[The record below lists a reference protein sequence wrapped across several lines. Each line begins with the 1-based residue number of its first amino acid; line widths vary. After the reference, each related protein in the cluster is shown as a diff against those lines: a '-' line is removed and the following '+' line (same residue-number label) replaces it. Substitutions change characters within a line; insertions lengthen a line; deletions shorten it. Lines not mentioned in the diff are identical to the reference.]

1 MFELLKKVS
10 PMKTRLGQLFLA
22 AFAASACHSA
32 AGAELPASPDL
43 RVLIIRHGEKPQD
56 GESLS
61 CQGENR
67 AHQIPAVLE
76 RKFGKIDYIYVPTVV
91 SRGNKT
97 LHARMF
103 QTATPVAIR
112 NHLDINSQFAGTDAE
127 QVAQSVLE
135 KKGTVLLVWN
145 HRAIAQLAQSLGVR
159 VPAWQDTDFDSIL
172 VIRYAQGKPQLSL
185 DTEGLAPSPECAGR

>member
-1 MFELLKKVS
+1 
-10 PMKTRLGQLFLA
+10 MKTRLGQLFLA
-22 AFAASACHSA
+22 TLAASACHSA
-32 AGAELPASPDL
+32 FCAELPASPDL

-56 GESLS
+56 GESLN

-103 QTATPVAIR
+103 QTATPVAVR
-112 NHLDINSQFAGTDAE
+112 NHLDINSQFAGTDAQ

-145 HRAIAQLAQSLGVR
+145 HRAIAKLAQSLGANAPVW
-159 VPAWQDTDFDSIL
+159 PDADFDSIL
-172 VIRYAQGKPQLSL
+172 MIRYTQGKPQLSL
-185 DTEGLAPSPECAGR
+185 EAEGPAPSPECADH